1 MGDSVMMDLVSEAIV
16 FAVNAHDGMR
26 RRKSEAPYI
35 LHPIEV
41 GAIIGT
47 MTDKQEV
54 IAAGVLHDVVEDA
67 GVTIE
72 EIGEKFGARVREL
85 VASETENKRDELP
98 PEETWRIRKEESIEK
113 LRTTDDIEVLMLWIG
128 DKLSNIRAI
137 YRDFMVE
144 GNQLWDKFHQS
155 DVNMQAWYYRS
166 IMKYTERL
174 SDTLAW
180 IEYKNLVEKIFG
192 AEEQQ

>member
-1 MGDSVMMDLVSEAIV
+1 MMDLVSEAIV
-16 FAVNAHDGMR
+16 FSVKAHDGMR

-35 LHPIEV
+35 LHPMEV
-41 GAIIGT
+41 GAIIGS
-47 MTDKQEV
+47 MTDKQDV
-54 IAAGVLHDVVEDA
+54 IAAGVLHAVVEDA
-67 GVTIE
+67 GVTID
-72 EIGEKFGARVREL
+72 EIGEKFGTRVMEL
-85 VASETENKRDELP
+85 VASETENKREELP

-137 YRDFMVE
+137 YRDFLVE

-155 DVNMQAWYYRS
+155 DNNVQAWYYRS
-166 IMKYTERL
+166 IMKYTARL

-180 IEYKNLVEKIFG
+180 VEYKTLVEKIFG
-192 AEEQQ
+192 VEE